1 MLKDTEEKII
11 IDIVKKYWYYKKCM
25 REIWFTQRNKLN
37 LNLNFKFCKKDE
49 YKNM

>member
-1 MLKDTEEKII
+1 MLRDTEEKI